1 MDIQSSHGERSKLWE
16 RWELHG
22 FLRSIHFATNIC
34 QWIWNRAM
42 TFSGF
47 WNIFI
52 IKPKKEHGTL
62 LPPSCQ
68 KDHRRFILRSDEWFR
83 RSEVH
88 YDESLLVW
96 ILYLSSRLIQFV
108 MVSFS
113 LKKKKMSY
121 LVHKAAKQN
130 SLQTVN
136 NTFKIQKQK
145 LKTLSSLA
153 QRWYAMAIS
162 SKITGNVR
170 IRTI

>member
-1 MDIQSSHGERSKLWE
+1 MRATWVSKIHSFCNKYLPMNLKQSYDIQWILEHLHYQTKERAWHSSSPLMPKRPQEVHFKVWWMVQKVWSTLW
-16 RWELHG
+16 WEFTGLNSIFELQAHPICHG
-22 FLRSIHFATNIC
+22 FFFL
-34 QWIWNRAM
+34 
-42 TFSGF
+42 
-47 WNIFI
+47 
-52 IKPKKEHGTL
+52 KE
-62 LPPSCQ
+62 
-68 KDHRRFILRSDEWFR
+68 
-83 RSEVH
+83 
-88 YDESLLVW
+88 
-96 ILYLSSRLIQFV
+96 
-108 MVSFS
+108 
-113 LKKKKMSY
+113 KKMSY